1 MATLKIC
8 SWNIN
13 GMRATVKT
21 GDFQGWLSSSAP
33 DIIGLQE
40 VKATP
45 AQLDAAT
52 WEGHGYRTFWHPAE
66 RAGYSGVLLLTK
78 QEPLS
83 VKTGI
88 GIEEFDVEGRL
99 IEAEFPDFILL
110 AVYFPNAGKGDRL
123 PFKLEFFTRFLEKV
137 TGLRAAGKSVVF
149 MGDVNIAHREIDL
162 ARPAEAV
169 KGTGFLP
176 VEREWIDRFAE
187 AGFVDTFR
195 ALHPDEEGAYTYWDA
210 WRERRAR
217 NVGWRID
224 YVFVSSDLMPR
235 VKSAFIESSIMGSDH
250 CPVGIELDVP

>member
-13 GMRATVKT
+13 GIRATLKT
-21 GDFQGWLSSSAP
+21 GEFQAWLSDRAP
-33 DIIGLQE
+33 DIVGIQE

-45 AQLDAAT
+45 AQVDPTA
-52 WEGHGYRTFWHPAE
+52 WESRGYQAWWHTAE
-66 RAGYSGVLLLTK
+66 RAGYSGTLLLAK
-78 QEPLS
+78 RPPLS

-88 GIEEFDVEGRL
+88 GVEAFDLEGRL
-99 IEAEFPDFILL
+99 IEAEFPEFTLL
-110 AVYFPNAGKGDRL
+110 VVYFPNGGKGDRL
-123 PFKLEFFTRFLEKV
+123 AFKLEFFERFLEKV
-137 TGLRAAGKSVVF
+137 SALRAVGKHVVF
-149 MGDVNIAHREIDL
+149 MGDVNIAHREIDV

-176 VEREWIDRFAE
+176 VEREWIGRFVA

-195 ALHPDEEGAYTYWDA
+195 AFYPDTEDAFTYWDS

-224 YVFVSSDLMPR
+224 YVFVDRDLMPG
-235 VKSAFIESSIMGSDH
+235 VKAAFIESSVMGSDH
-250 CPVGIELDVP
+250 CPIGIELEVP